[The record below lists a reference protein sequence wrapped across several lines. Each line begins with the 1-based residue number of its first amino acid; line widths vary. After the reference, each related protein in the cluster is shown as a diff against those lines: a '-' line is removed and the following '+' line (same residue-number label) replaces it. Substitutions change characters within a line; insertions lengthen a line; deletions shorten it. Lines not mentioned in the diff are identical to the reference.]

1 MYVWLQA
8 WLDLSVTI
16 DLIYFRVFLFCRK
29 EIVLS
34 TEWVHPKQ
42 KKSTAALVEIDYQKT
57 NLKKIG
63 KIFQNVPTLYWL
75 RLAAGWIKTAGEAMI
90 QASAKCPHWIL
101 IFVYFH
107 FRGKSHL
114 HVVQLLKG
122 SGSQPTL
129 LVQWRP
135 TSALKPQSSM
145 SSIPSS
151 SKSSQL
157 SVTFENERPAT
168 VSRCSSMA
176 SKALSFSS
184 DLFMNGTGYNK
195 NDLRSLS
202 RQFKIQVQYTVC
214 VQIINVDFKGT
225 F

>member
-1 MYVWLQA
+1 MSWLHQGGRGIKITEEA
-8 WLDLSVTI
+8 
-16 DLIYFRVFLFCRK
+16 F
-29 EIVLS
+29 IVEA
-34 TEWVHPKQ
+34 TVH
-42 KKSTAALVEIDYQKT
+42 
-57 NLKKIG
+57 
-63 KIFQNVPTLYWL
+63 NVP
-75 RLAAGWIKTAGEAMI
+75 IIFE
-90 QASAKCPHWIL
+90 C
-101 IFVYFH
+101 FVYFLS
-107 FRGKSHL
+107 RGKPHL

-145 SSIPSS
+145 SSLLSS

-176 SKALSFSS
+176 SKALSFRS
-184 DLFMNGTGYNK
+184 DLFMNGAGYNR

-202 RQFKIQVQYTVC
+202 RQFKIQV
-214 VQIINVDFKGT
+214 
-225 F
+225 